1 LQFIRAAVNGSPFGD
16 HPTFKEFAMH
26 KSTRVLFLGTANAG
40 RSLMA
45 EALLRNMDS
54 ERFEA
59 HSAGI
64 DPTAI
69 NQLTLQVLT
78 ESGIDVQG
86 LRPKNATEYL
96 GKVHFGYVITVCDW
110 ARQNCPTAFLTMGQR
125 LHWTLDDPLKVRGSE
140 EETLAAFRRVRDETE
155 QMVRAWLAGKS

>member
-1 LQFIRAAVNGSPFGD
+1 
-16 HPTFKEFAMH
+16 MH

-45 EALLRNMDS
+45 EALLRSIDG

-64 DPTAI
+64 DPTGI
-69 NQLTLQVLT
+69 NPLTLHVL
-78 ESGIDVQG
+78 EEAGVDIEG
-86 LRPKNATEYL
+86 LYPKSVNEYL
-96 GKVHFGYVITVCDW
+96 GKLHFGYVITVCDW

-125 LHWTLDDPLKVRGSE
+125 LHWTLDDPLKFQGSE
-140 EETLAAFRRVRDETE
+140 EETLAAFRAVRDETE
-155 QMVRAWLAGKS
+155 QMVRTWLDQQSQSGVHQTP